1 MAKCVSGGGLPLTQM
16 VVLTAYLLFKDQI
29 HYIFFFIPMKEMV
42 PDGV

>member
-1 MAKCVSGGGLPLTQM
+1 MGKGVSCGGLTLTQM

-29 HYIFFFIPMKEMV
+29 HCIFFFTLMKEMV